1 LTNTKLGLL
10 RHGQTDWNIQ
20 FLLQGVTD
28 IPMNETGLLQAKSA
42 SKAIV
47 STEWDL
53 ILTSPLSRA
62 RQTAEIVA
70 ATGGFPDIEV
80 EELLLERSFGEAEGL
95 SHEQWKDRYK
105 NLDEI
110 PGGESVSALTTRSQL
125 LLDTILERYAGKSIL
140 AVSHG
145 AFIRKVL
152 EAGSQGEFPRE
163 GERLGNASLNIVEH
177 FESRWQVTK
186 YDLEPLA

>member
-20 FLLQGVTD
+20 FLLQGITD
-28 IPMNETGLLQAKSA
+28 IPMNETGLIQARAA
-42 SKAIV
+42 SEVIV
-47 STEWDL
+47 ATEWDL

-70 ATGGFPDIEV
+70 SKGGFPEIQI

-95 SHEQWKDRYK
+95 SHDEWKARYK
-105 NLDEI
+105 DLDEI
-110 PGGESVSALTTRSQL
+110 PGGESVSDLMKRSEL
-125 LLDTILERYAGKSIL
+125 LLDTILDRYPGKSIL

-152 EAGSQGEFPRE
+152 ESGSQGQYPRQ

-177 FESRWQVTK
+177 YEAKWQVTK